1 MRKYKSEDLKK
12 KKKAFSEKTNFQL
25 IKTKKRQIKH
35 CSDQKSYE

>member
-1 MRKYKSEDLKK
+1 MIKNKSNEQKK

-25 IKTKKRQIKH
+25 IKTKKRQMKH

>member
-1 MRKYKSEDLKK
+1 MRKYKSKDL

-25 IKTKKRQIKH
+25 IKTKKRQRKH